1 MTPFDFVNSINDT
14 KKDLIAE
21 DPTVEKEYA
30 PFMVNKALSYFHDT
44 VFFANEM
51 NRNYHL
57 SKKMQYDFLL
67 HSIPKRKRFSKWH
80 KADKVTDLDL
90 VCKEYE
96 YSKKR
101 ALEVIDILSA
111 EQLKDLKDKYKIG
124 GR

>member
-1 MTPFDFVNSINDT
+1 MTPFDFANSINDT

-44 VFFANEM
+44 LFFANEM

-80 KADKVTDLDL
+80 KAEKVVDLDL
-90 VCKEYE
+90 VCREYS

-101 ALEVIDILSA
+101 ALEVIDILSS
-111 EQLKDLKDKYKIG
+111 EQLKALKEKYKTG